1 MLYIYVCVCVG
12 GCVCIYIYII
22 LYTLVSI
29 CLSVCLSIYLATYLA
44 LYLSIESIYIY
55 NQIYICISYILCA
68 CVFRWDCSWSLRQY
82 LNVLD
87 MLQRPHLIPP
97 ASKHHMLQ
105 RWCQGWLSEDRR
117 PEPGLP
123 DYKRSRKVR
132 TQFKASEEVVPLHAS
147 SLFLSS

>member
-1 MLYIYVCVCVG
+1 MYIIYTVYIYIYIYCVCVCV
-12 GCVCIYIYII
+12 CVPVR
-22 LYTLVSI
+22 LLLVAQAI
-29 CLSVCLSIYLATYLA
+29 
-44 LYLSIESIYIY
+44 
-55 NQIYICISYILCA
+55 
-68 CVFRWDCSWSLRQY
+68 
-82 LNVLD
+82 LD

-147 SLFLSS
+147 TLLLSS